1 MTGLVA
7 PRIAPSQ
14 PAPLVFSTFFGL
26 LMVLAATGSGG
37 VPVWVGAALALL
49 GLAAGLF
56 HRPSAVLAVLATAAT
71 LALSDTSVLF
81 AAACGL
87 SATAY
92 LVIRYATP
100 DVAGIGVAT
109 MTGPTVIGMVGC
121 TLAAV
126 TAALVPWR
134 LAWVPLLA
142 PLLVVGIVVVAWVIS
157 APDAAALDADRNRSR

>member
-1 MTGLVA
+1 MLSRHVIGQMLPDVVFGCLRQAIPDRVPAEGTSCLWNLNVRGPSPGSDSKYGFSMVVTSNGGTGA
-7 PRIAPSQ
+7 
-14 PAPLVFSTFFGL
+14 
-26 LMVLAATGSGG
+26 
-37 VPVWVGAALALL
+37 
-49 GLAAGLF
+49 
-56 HRPSAVLAVLATAAT
+56 RP
-71 LALSDTSVLF
+71 DKD
-81 AAACGL
+81 GL

-157 APDAAALDADRNRSR
+157 APDAAAPDADRNRSR